1 MSARPR
7 ADQRGFTLV
16 EVLVALLAL
25 AILSTFAWFGLEGV
39 VRARDDSRA
48 AVDRTARL
56 ATVITQWEQDLQA
69 VIDTGAAPA
78 LAFDGQTVRLTRRVD
93 DGVALVAWSL
103 RNGRWQRWVG
113 PATVRSAA
121 LQQSW
126 FASQQQLGNEAG
138 QLTLAEGVE
147 GWDVYFFRGNEWSNA
162 QSTGNLVAA
171 PGAAAGAGPGA
182 PPTLREE
189 LPQAVRL
196 VVRLPGG
203 RLTRDVL
210 VGGG

>member
-1 MSARPR
+1 VSARLR

-171 PGAAAGAGPGA
+171 PGAAPGAGPGA

-196 VVRLPGG
+196 VVRMPAG

>member
-1 MSARPR
+1 VSARPR

-171 PGAAAGAGPGA
+171 PGAAPGAGPGA

-196 VVRLPGG
+196 VVRMPAG